1 MSVVRLYVDE
11 DACEHA
17 VIHGLRARGIDLL
30 TTLEAG
36 QAGTTD
42 QDQLGFAVEQGRTIY
57 TFNVGDFAR
66 LHRDWLQQGR
76 DHRGIVVIPDQRY
89 SIGEKIGR
97 LARLVTTLTAEEMV
111 NRMEYL

>member
-17 VIHGLRARGIDLL
+17 VIRGLQARGIDLL

-36 QAGTTD
+36 QTGTTD
-42 QDQLGFAVEQGRTIY
+42 QEQLEFAVEQGRTIY
-57 TFNVGDFAR
+57 TFNVGDFSR

-76 DHRGIVVIPDQRY
+76 DHRGIVVIPEQRY

-97 LARLVTTLTAEEMV
+97 LARLVATLTAEEMV